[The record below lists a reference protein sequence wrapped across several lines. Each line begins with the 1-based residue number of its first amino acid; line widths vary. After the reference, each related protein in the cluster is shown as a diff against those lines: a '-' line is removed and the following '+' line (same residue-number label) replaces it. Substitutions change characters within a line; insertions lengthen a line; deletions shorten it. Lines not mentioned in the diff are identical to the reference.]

1 MGKKQEEWKENNPAA
16 SKDQETAFS
25 RCLAVLKLIRPAMD
39 FLDHSLSALQDIL
52 PARNLQLSSNDS
64 GQALTKLVDSE
75 KRYGMLVKNVSTAV
89 MLCELK
95 FDYYGRP
102 MDLIIRSVDRNC
114 ESLIGIR
121 SRDLP
126 LFAKEANV
134 PELAQREMLAG
145 FAEKVKN
152 DSPRH
157 LEVDLNQPGKVLALS
172 VYHLN
177 DGCLAVICR
186 DKREYGEAETELKH
200 FAEQWQDWVKQYAQ
214 TLQDRLAVFKKNAAE
229 GHKTQIQLKKLSKV
243 FMDSTDPII
252 IEDMQH
258 TIVDL
263 NVAAENVY
271 GYCRDE
277 LIGRSVAC
285 LIPEDRRTYAIDLRR
300 RCIGG
305 ETIHN
310 WEGMRQDRC
319 GAPHPALITAF
330 VLKGNDG
337 KPESIAT
344 IARNI
349 SSIKSIQHEIKQRA
363 RQLSRL
369 SSEQTL
375 AQQRERHRLARTL
388 HDNLQQLLAGAK
400 LKLEIFAA
408 EHGTSDHANLKSALE
423 LVIESLKIS
432 RGLATELSPP
442 VLFQQGLCHALRWLA
457 RQTRKNHNLTIDLTL
472 DKRAEPEQEEL
483 KILLFESVRELL
495 LNIVKH
501 AEAKS
506 AAVKLKYEHDRV
518 KITVCDKGVGFNPQ
532 TLWKRSMENGGGFGL
547 FNIRERLQLLGG
559 TFQVESSIGQGT
571 VATLTSPLKSSTYD
585 SSKIKPSKVKM
596 SFNAP
601 SFEIP
606 RSSFDQ
612 RGDKIRVMLVDDHAV
627 MRDGLSAMLARHHD
641 IEIAGEASNGEEA
654 VGMAGRI
661 RPDVILMDINMPKV
675 DGIEATRRIHTEF
688 SEIQIIGLS
697 MYEADDQ
704 AELMAAAGAVGYLNK
719 AGSSKA
725 LLRAIRDAAKS

>member
-1 MGKKQEEWKENNPAA
+1 MGKKQEEWKQRKPATPE
-16 SKDQETAFS
+16 DRETAFS
-25 RCLAVLKLIRPAMD
+25 QYTAVLKLIRPAME
-39 FLDHSLSALQDIL
+39 LLGHSLDAFQDIL
-52 PARNLQLSSNDS
+52 PARKFSLSSNDS
-64 GQALTKLVDSE
+64 GQTLTKLADSE
-75 KRYGMLVKNVSTAV
+75 KRYGMLVKNTFTAV
-89 MLCELK
+89 MLCK
-95 FDYYGRP
+95 VQFDYYGKP
-102 MDLIIRSVDRNC
+102 VDLIINSVDRNF
-114 ESLIGIR
+114 EALLSIR
-121 SRDLP
+121 SQDLP
-126 LFAKEANV
+126 LSAKDANA
-134 PELAQREMLAG
+134 PELAHKELLAK
-145 FAEKVKN
+145 FANSVKT
-152 DSPRH
+152 DKPRH
-157 LEVDLNQPGKVLALS
+157 LEVSLGRLGKVLALS

-177 DGCLAVICR
+177 DNCLVVVCR
-186 DKREYGEAETELKH
+186 DKGQYREANVELAYFTKLLEDWLKQNVQ
-200 FAEQWQDWVKQYAQ
+200 ALQDGLAGLKENTVRRRKAQ
-214 TLQDRLAVFKKNAAE
+214 T
-229 GHKTQIQLKKLSKV
+229 QLKKLSKV

-252 IEDMQH
+252 IENMQH

-263 NVAAENVY
+263 NTAAENVY
-271 GYCRDE
+271 GYSHEE
-277 LIGRSVAC
+277 LIGRSVTC
-285 LIPEDRRTYAIDLRR
+285 LIPENRRTFAMDLRR

-305 ETIHN
+305 ETIHD
-310 WEGMRQDRC
+310 WEGVRQDRT

-330 VLKGNDG
+330 ILRGNDG

-349 SSIKSIQHEIKQRA
+349 SSIKSMQHEIKQRA

-375 AQQRERHRLARTL
+375 AQQRERHRLAKTL

-408 EHGTSDHANLKSALE
+408 EPLVRDHTNLKSALE
-423 LVIESLKIS
+423 LVVESLKIS
-432 RGLATELSPP
+432 RALATELSPP
-442 VLFQQGLCHALRWLA
+442 VLFQQGLANALSWLA
-457 RQTRKNHNLTIDLTL
+457 RQTHKNHGLTIDLTL

-495 LNIVKH
+495 FNIVKH
-501 AEAKS
+501 AETKS
-506 AAVKLKYEHDRV
+506 AAVELKYDHDRV

-532 TLWKRSMENGGGFGL
+532 KLWGNTMENGGGFGL

-559 TFQVESSIGQGT
+559 TFQIKSRVGKGT
-571 VATLTSPLKSSTYD
+571 AATLTSPLKSSTYNF
-585 SSKIKPSKVKM
+585 SKVKPSKVKM
-596 SFNAP
+596 SFKPP
-601 SFEIP
+601 SFETP
-606 RSSFDQ
+606 RPSFDQ
-612 RGDKIRVMLVDDHAV
+612 GRGKIRVMLVDDHAV

-654 VGMAGRI
+654 VGMVGRI